1 MTEDEK
7 HRLNELMI
15 DMDEY
20 DTNKNRLA
28 INENEDE
35 NETVV
40 VEYNPFAVSLTQGQS
55 LLNIK
60 NTMRITNDFI
70 NYF

>member
-1 MTEDEK
+1 MAQDDAGALAMTEDEK

-40 VEYNPFAVSLTQGQS
+40 VEYNPFAVSLTQG
-55 LLNIK
+55 
-60 NTMRITNDFI
+60 
-70 NYF
+70 

>member
-7 HRLNELMI
+7 HRLNELMV

-28 INENEDE
+28 INGDTED

-40 VEYNPFAVSLTQGQS
+40 VEYNPFAVTLTQG
-55 LLNIK
+55 L
-60 NTMRITNDFI
+60 
-70 NYF
+70 YFVC

>member
-7 HRLNELMI
+7 HRLNELMV

-28 INENEDE
+28 INEDTED

-40 VEYNPFAVSLTQGQS
+40 VEYNPFAVTLTQG
-55 LLNIK
+55 L
-60 NTMRITNDFI
+60 
-70 NYF
+70 